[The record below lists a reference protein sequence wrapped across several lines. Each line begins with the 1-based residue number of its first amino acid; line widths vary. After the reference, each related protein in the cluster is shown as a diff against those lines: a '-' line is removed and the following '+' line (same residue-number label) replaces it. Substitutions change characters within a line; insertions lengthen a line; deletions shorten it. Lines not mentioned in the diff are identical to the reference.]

1 MRKLQ
6 GRIKR
11 HKIIRK
17 KIVGTKDIPRLSVF
31 RSNKN
36 LYVQLIDD
44 KKSETFIGQGSS
56 SIKDKDTK
64 ANIAYKLGEE
74 FGKRALGM
82 GIKKIVFDRGG
93 YKYHGR
99 VKAFADGAKKSGL
112 EF

>member
-17 KIVGTKDIPRLSVF
+17 KINGTADIPRLSVF

-36 LYVQLIDD
+36 LYVQAIDD
-44 KKSETFIGQGSS
+44 IKKITLLGKGTFNIE
-56 SIKDKDTK
+56 KKDTK
-64 ANIAYKLGEE
+64 TNMAYSFGEE
-74 FGKRALGM
+74 FGNDLIKM
-82 GIKKIVFDRGG
+82 GIKKVVFDRGG

-99 VKAFADGAKKSGL
+99 VKSFAEGVKKSGL
-112 EF
+112 VF

>member
-17 KIVGTKDIPRLSVF
+17 KINGTKDIPRLSVF
-31 RSNKN
+31 RSNKY

-44 KKSETFIGQGSS
+44 INKITLFGKGSMKFENQG
-56 SIKDKDTK
+56 TK
-64 ANIAYKLGEE
+64 TDIAYKFGEE
-74 FGKRALGM
+74 FGKEAYNIGVR
-82 GIKKIVFDRGG
+82 KIVFDRGG

-99 VKAFADGAKKSGL
+99 IKAFGEGSKKSGL
-112 EF
+112 VF